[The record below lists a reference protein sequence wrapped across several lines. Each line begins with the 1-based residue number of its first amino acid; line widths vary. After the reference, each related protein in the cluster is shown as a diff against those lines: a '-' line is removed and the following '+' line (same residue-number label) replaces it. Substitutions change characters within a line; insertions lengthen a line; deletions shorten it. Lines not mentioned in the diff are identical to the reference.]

1 MNRNLLIMK
10 HDRIFDGLAQRFQR
24 KIYSNHDPRGL
35 IRLHIVQ
42 QDLQQQH
49 FLSRPLS
56 ILDAGGGMGQM
67 THWLAEQG
75 HSVTMIEPSQEMLQ
89 VAQQFLEAS
98 TTHTNLD
105 VSLQQSTIQEF
116 VAENDR
122 QYDFIVCHAVLEWLA
137 EPQETLVQLLTLLK
151 PGGHLSLMFFN
162 QHSKVMRHLL
172 GGDLRTVLDNRIA
185 SDGHSGLAPISP
197 LIPAEVAEWLPDMGL
212 ELLSW
217 SGVRCFYDYSHPE
230 VRKKM
235 VLADVL
241 ELEHRYSQQEPWR
254 SIARYQHMICRRLL

>member
-1 MNRNLLIMK
+1 MK
-10 HDRIFDGLAQRFQR
+10 QDRIFDGLSQRFQR
-24 KIYSNHDPRGL
+24 KIYSNNDPRGQ

-49 FLSRPLS
+49 FLSQPLS

-89 VAQQFLEAS
+89 VAQQFLE
-98 TTHTNLD
+98 TNITHATAD
-105 VSLQQSTIQEF
+105 ISLQQSTIQGF
-116 VAENDR
+116 VEKNDK

-137 EPQETLVQLLTLLK
+137 APQETLTKLLTLLK
-151 PGGHLSLMFFN
+151 PGGYLSLMFFN
-162 QHSKVMRHLL
+162 QRSKVMRHLL
-172 GGDLRTVLDNRIA
+172 GGDLKTVLENRIA

-197 LIPAEVAEWLPDMGL
+197 LIPHEVEGWLPEMEL

-217 SGVRCFYDYSHPE
+217 SGIRCFYDYSHPE

-235 VLADVL
+235 LLSDVL
-241 ELEHRYSQQEPWR
+241 ELERRYSQQEPWR
-254 SIARYQHMICRRLL
+254 SIARYQHMICRKTNLC